1 MMGEAVS
8 NSLPLN
14 IVTYFIP
21 VLFYFLGLNSEMEQ
35 FKALLREKKSLL
47 YGFSI
52 QFVLLPLIGLIVS
65 EIFSYSLFAVAAVI
79 VMIVPGGHISGL
91 LTHIKE
97 GNVPLSFFLTSF
109 ASVISPLTITFWL
122 TIATTRS
129 GEYSIDVADSFIQ
142 LFLFVCLPFIF
153 GMVSKIKLLKFT
165 KLIFNPLDK
174 FLKLLIILVSIWAPI
189 DLRTYII
196 DNLQEGILISV
207 TSLIVIFFISRRI
220 ITISKIDL
228 TNAKTLQIEALCQ
241 NFPIVLAISL
251 ALDLPEIAI
260 YGVIFYLVSTV
271 VAVSYSFL
279 KKY

>member
-8 NSLPLN
+8 NSLPLS

-129 GEYSIDVADSFIQ
+129 GEYNIDVADSFIQ

-196 DNLQEGILISV
+196 NNLQEGILISV
-207 TSLIVIFFISRRI
+207 TSLITIFFISRRI

>member
-8 NSLPLN
+8 NSSPLN

-52 QFVLLPLIGLIVS
+52 QLVLLPLIGLIVS

-196 DNLQEGILISV
+196 NNLQEGILISV
-207 TSLIVIFFISRRI
+207 TSLITIFFISRRI

>member
-65 EIFSYSLFAVAAVI
+65 EIFSYSLFAIAAVI

-196 DNLQEGILISV
+196 NNLQEGILISV
-207 TSLIVIFFISRRI
+207 TSLITVFFISRRI

>member
-14 IVTYFIP
+14 IVTSFIP

-35 FKALLREKKSLL
+35 FKALLREKKSLV
-47 YGFSI
+47 YGFGI
-52 QFVLLPLIGLIVS
+52 QLVLLPLIGLIVS
-65 EIFSYSLFAVAAVI
+65 EIFSYSLFAVAVVI

-97 GNVPLSFFLTSF
+97 GNVALSFFLTSF

-129 GEYSIDVADSFIQ
+129 GEYSIDAADSFIQ

-189 DLRTYII
+189 DLRTYIL

-207 TSLIVIFFISRRI
+207 TSLIAIFFISRRI
-220 ITISKIDL
+220 IIISKIDL

-260 YGVIFYLVSTV
+260 YGLIFYLVSTV